1 MDAVVS
7 ALIGAIGAII
17 VCVIQSNTQHQ
28 KQQAQFDKAI
38 GLIEYKIDELTAK
51 VEKHNNLV
59 ERTYNLEQTATL
71 HEEKI
76 KVANHR
82 IDDLEKKERDRSD

>member
-1 MDAVVS
+1 MEAIIS
-7 ALIGAIGAII
+7 ALIGAAVAII
-17 VCVIQSNTQHQ
+17 VCVIQSNAQHQ

-38 GLIEYKIDELTAK
+38 GLIEYKIDQLTIK

-59 ERTYNLEQTATL
+59 ERTYKLEEVATL

-82 IDDLEKKERDRSD
+82 IDDLEGKKEE

>member
-1 MDAVVS
+1 MEAIIS
-7 ALIGAIGAII
+7 ALIGAAGAII

-38 GLIEYKIDELTAK
+38 GLIEYKIDELTMK

-59 ERTYNLEQTATL
+59 ERTYKLEEATKIN
-71 HEEKI
+71 EEKI
-76 KVANHR
+76 RVANHR
-82 IDDLEKKERDRSD
+82 IEDLERRDTQ